1 MKTIDDAIHG
11 IRYHSS
17 TWYYVYYIIYETI
30 DRYMYAYYMYV
41 YTCMHSK
48 GCTCTLIIYLC
59 GFYFEDKNKKIL

>member
-30 DRYMYAYYMYV
+30 DRYMYAYYM
-41 YTCMHSK
+41 CMCTHVCIVK
-48 GCTCTLIIYLC
+48 GVWYMYSYNIPVW
-59 GFYFEDKNKKIL
+59 ILF